1 MSAKSDAGA
10 EFWALIDTAGPPALD
25 RGPRAGVMPAA
36 ALARTVAPAVAALP
50 PVRRAAALALAHLW
64 HDDLD
69 AAHGHCQAHEDDAD
83 CNYVH
88 ALLHRREGDYA
99 NAKYWFREVGPH
111 PTHVDVAAAAR
122 QQNLERLLVRGA
134 WDPATFVDACART
147 AGSGEGAALIALQ
160 AAEFRALA
168 THLFAWGLRPH
179 GP

>member
-1 MSAKSDAGA
+1 MSTTKPAASAV
-10 EFWALIDTAGPPALD
+10 FWALIDTAGLPALD
-25 RGPRAGVMPAA
+25 RGPRAGVQLAA
-36 ALARTVAPAVAALP
+36 ALAKTASPVLAALP
-50 PVRRAAALALAHLW
+50 PVRRAATLGLAHLW

-111 PTHVDVAAAAR
+111 PVYAAVGGAAR
-122 QQNLERLLVRGA
+122 EQGQIRLLVDGA
-134 WDPATFVDACART
+134 WDPKAGVDACAKALR
-147 AGSGEGAALIALQ
+147 SGDAAAMIALQ

-168 THLFAWGLRPH
+168 THLFAG
-179 GP
+179 